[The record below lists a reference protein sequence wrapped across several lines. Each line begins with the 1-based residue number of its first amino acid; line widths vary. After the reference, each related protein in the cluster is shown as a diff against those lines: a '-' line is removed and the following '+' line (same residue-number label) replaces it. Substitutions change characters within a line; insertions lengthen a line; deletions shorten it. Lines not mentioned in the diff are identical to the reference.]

1 MAPKAIN
8 LVYAASLG
16 FHVVLGV
23 LLESIHVAPPAEP
36 VVVELTTIEEPKEE
50 KPPPPKPVEEAP
62 APKAAPP
69 RAAPVAKAA
78 PPPTE
83 AAPPPDFG
91 LALSGGPSGPG
102 GIAVPTA
109 APPPAAA
116 PKQAP
121 KKLVAAAAPAPEGGC
136 EEPQVNAK
144 ATSMP
149 HPAYTDDARAAS
161 IAGKVRVQLTID
173 PAGQVS
179 VASVLEGL
187 GHGLDEAAVA
197 ALRQASFN
205 PATKCGKPVA
215 STFVVA
221 VRFAL

>member
-1 MAPKAIN
+1 
-8 LVYAASLG
+8 
-16 FHVVLGV
+16 
-23 LLESIHVAPPAEP
+23 
-36 VVVELTTIEEPKEE
+36 
-50 KPPPPKPVEEAP
+50 
-62 APKAAPP
+62 
-69 RAAPVAKAA
+69 
-78 PPPTE
+78 
-83 AAPPPDFG
+83 
-91 LALSGGPSGPG
+91 
-102 GIAVPTA
+102 
-109 APPPAAA
+109 
-116 PKQAP
+116 
-121 KKLVAAAAPAPEGGC
+121 
-136 EEPQVNAK
+136 
-144 ATSMP
+144 MP